1 MNRSYI
7 TIIMLVI
14 TNKTKEGKL
23 KRRLKSFVLSMTLIF
38 TLVFSTLNIP
48 VMAGEQHSIDITGST
63 GNGIFGC
70 SLKVKTMEQL
80 KKIKEIKV
88 NGESFTKVSNKS
100 DLKSG
105 KKYMLSETDP
115 DIFLSAVKNNDKIEI
130 TTDTEKVTVTVKNA
144 NAFGNM
150 HDSKSIVY
158 SKLDTGGGGN
168 VTPPKPNAGNEN
180 TPDLEIA
187 SSALNFSYHQLILNF
202 KKPGMAEKIKEVK
215 VNGENY
221 TKKDSPLTPGDGF
234 GKFFYIDSANNKIY
248 LTNTGISN
256 GSRVELI
263 TDKGTTSFTAQHM
276 GLLGSS
282 GNNYKDVKFEPKNG
296 GNDFSI
302 KVFKKNQNG
311 KGLAGAE
318 FDVVKNASGDVVGKI
333 TTDADGN
340 GHVANLAKDNYTL
353 RETKAPRGYVK
364 SEQGIEVKKSDFKD
378 ATKEA
383 FKEVENKKEKTSISG
398 DKKWNDGDN
407 QDGIRPDEIEVKLLA
422 NGAPIQNQTLKPDPT
437 GKWSYKFDDLDK
449 YDNDGN
455 LINYTVE
462 EDEIQGYTASYEKT
476 ATGYDIINEHKPET
490 VDVKGD
496 KKWLD
501 DNDKDKKRPDEIT
514 IGLYVD
520 NTKIQETKAT
530 KANNWEFKFENLP
543 KYKKGKK
550 IEYTVK
556 EEPVEGYTSSIKKVS
571 DNVYQIVNTITGKVS
586 IPVNK
591 TWIGPKGEKAVV
603 KLFANGVEKEEAE
616 LNAGNNWS
624 HTFANLDKYD
634 DQGKKI
640 AYTLKEEPVQNYD
653 SEITG
658 SAESGFT
665 VKNTNNEKIKIPV
678 EKAWVGPKLEK
689 IRVNLLADGVVKEH
703 AELSE
708 ANGWKHEFKD
718 LPEYKP
724 DGSKIEYKIQEIDEP
739 NYDSEIT
746 GNVEDGF
753 KIKNTNNEKV
763 KIPVEKTW
771 VGPKLEKVRVN
782 LLADGVVKEHAELSE
797 ANGWKHEFKD
807 LPKYKPD
814 GSKIE
819 YKIQEIDEP
828 NYDSEITGNAED
840 GFRIKN
846 TNNEKINV
854 PVEKKWIGKEAD
866 LVKVNLLA
874 DGKDTGK
881 SVTLDKASRWKGE
894 FKNLPK
900 YDDKDGH
907 EIAYTV
913 KENKIEGYVSNVSGN
928 AKDGFVITNTI
939 TGKTSVSV
947 EKRWVGNPAKSV
959 TVNLLADGKMI
970 DSKKI
975 TKDDSW
981 KCTFENLDKYKD
993 GKEIRYEITEDE
1005 VAGYTASIKGDA
1017 ESGFVITNTQDT
1029 PKEPKKP
1036 NDPPKTGDDSGAGVY
1051 GSLMGLALVGIFSA
1065 RYVNKR
1071 RKEM

>member
-158 SKLDTGGGGN
+158 SKLDAGGGGN

-234 GKFFYIDSANNKIY
+234 GKFFHIDSANNKIY

-302 KVFKKNQNG
+302 KVFKKNENG

-353 RETKAPRGYVK
+353 KETKAPRGYVK

-383 FKEVENKKEKTSISG
+383 FKEVENKKEKTSVSG
-398 DKKWNDGDN
+398 DKKWNDGNN
-407 QDGIRPDEIEVKLLA
+407 QDGIRPDEVEVKLLA

-514 IGLYVD
+514 VGLYVD

-603 KLFANGVEKEEAE
+603 KLFANGVEKEKAE

-718 LPEYKP
+718 LP
-724 DGSKIEYKIQEIDEP
+724 
-739 NYDSEIT
+739 
-746 GNVEDGF
+746 
-753 KIKNTNNEKV
+753 
-763 KIPVEKTW
+763 
-771 VGPKLEKVRVN
+771 
-782 LLADGVVKEHAELSE
+782 
-797 ANGWKHEFKD
+797 
-807 LPKYKPD
+807 KYKPD

-840 GFRIKN
+840 GFKIKN

-959 TVNLLADGKMI
+959 TVNLLADGKMV

-975 TKDDSW
+975 TKDDGW

>member
-115 DIFLSAVKNNDKIEI
+115 DIFLSAVKNNDKIEM

-144 NAFGNM
+144 DAFGNM

-158 SKLDTGGGGN
+158 SKLDAGGGGN

-302 KVFKKNQNG
+302 KVFKKNENG
-311 KGLAGAE
+311 KGLAEAE

-353 RETKAPRGYVK
+353 KETKAPRGYVK

-383 FKEVENKKEKTSISG
+383 FKEVENKKEKTSVSG

-407 QDGIRPDEIEVKLLA
+407 QDGIRPDEVEVKLLA

-514 IGLYVD
+514 VGLYVD

-603 KLFANGVEKEEAE
+603 KLFANGVEKEKAE
-616 LNAGNNWS
+616 LTAGNNWS

-678 EKAWVGPKLEK
+678 EK
-689 IRVNLLADGVVKEH
+689 
-703 AELSE
+703 
-708 ANGWKHEFKD
+708 
-718 LPEYKP
+718 
-724 DGSKIEYKIQEIDEP
+724 
-739 NYDSEIT
+739 
-746 GNVEDGF
+746 
-753 KIKNTNNEKV
+753 
-763 KIPVEKTW
+763 TW

-797 ANGWKHEFKD
+797 ANGWKHEFKG

-828 NYDSEITGNAED
+828 NYDSEITGNVED
-840 GFRIKN
+840 GFKIKN

-881 SVTLDKASRWKGE
+881 SVTLDKTSRWKGE

-975 TKDDSW
+975 TKDDGW

-1005 VAGYTASIKGDA
+1005 VVGYTASIKGDA
-1017 ESGFVITNTQDT
+1017 ESGFVITNTQDA
-1029 PKEPKKP
+1029 PKKPKKP

>member
-302 KVFKKNQNG
+302 KVFKKNENG

-398 DKKWNDGDN
+398 DKKWKDGDN
-407 QDGIRPDEIEVKLLA
+407 QDGIRPDEVEVKLLA

-514 IGLYVD
+514 VGLYVD

-658 SAESGFT
+658 SAEKGFT

-689 IRVNLLADGVVKEH
+689 I
-703 AELSE
+703 
-708 ANGWKHEFKD
+708 
-718 LPEYKP
+718 
-724 DGSKIEYKIQEIDEP
+724 
-739 NYDSEIT
+739 
-746 GNVEDGF
+746 
-753 KIKNTNNEKV
+753 
-763 KIPVEKTW
+763 
-771 VGPKLEKVRVN
+771 RVN

-840 GFRIKN
+840 GFKIKN

-894 FKNLPK
+894 FKTLPK

-959 TVNLLADGKMI
+959 TVNLLADGKMV